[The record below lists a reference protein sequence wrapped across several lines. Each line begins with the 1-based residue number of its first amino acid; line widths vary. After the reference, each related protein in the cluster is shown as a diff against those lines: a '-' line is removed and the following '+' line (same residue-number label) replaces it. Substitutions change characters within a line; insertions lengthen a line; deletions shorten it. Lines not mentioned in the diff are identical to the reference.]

1 MRPVIERLMRQMEL
15 ILLTGMDEVVD
26 VEHEEEWSDAECPA
40 LVRLFINKR
49 G

>member
-1 MRPVIERLMRQMEL
+1 MEL
-15 ILLTGMDEVVD
+15 ILLTGIDEVAD
-26 VEHEEEWSDAECPA
+26 EAHEKEWSDVDCPA